1 MHYTSGMKEVSMSAQ
16 IAPNRQ
22 DDEWTTAEAAAWLHV
37 SPQRVRQYI
46 RDGRLAARKRGRDFF
61 VIARDVALLPPRRT
75 GRPRSRDNERKG

>member
-1 MHYTSGMKEVSMSAQ
+1 MHYTSGMKGASMGAQ
-16 IAPNRQ
+16 VGDDTQ
-22 DDEWTTAEAAAWLHV
+22 GDEWTTAEAAAWLQV

-75 GRPRSRDNERKG
+75 GRPPGQDNDRKR